1 MWKWLS
7 NSVASCVEFI
17 GDVLCPHDDEIQRLS
32 AMWRESLHQ
41 RDKLVIEL
49 DAMTK
54 ERDGLKEAESNLK
67 AEIESR
73 SEYIIESSKEHESVA
88 IENKEL
94 QKQLADSLDN
104 ARCWEESFNLVRQAL
119 DASPLDND
127 DVIVVKTKGNM
138 NEVYFKEIFSGVKAR
153 VIIVNEDC
161 VDVAIA
167 RFDSESKVKV
177 N

>member
-54 ERDGLKEAESNLK
+54 ERDGLKEAESNLN
-67 AEIESR
+67 AEIESLTR
-73 SEYIIESSKEHESVA
+73 EKAEMVRLVERTSINANCLEHKLDVA
-88 IENKEL
+88 LK
-94 QKQLADSLDN
+94 
-104 ARCWEESFNLVRQAL
+104 AL
-119 DASPLDND
+119 DAKPLGKD
-127 DVIVVKTKGNM
+127 DVIVVKTKGNA
-138 NEVYFKEIFSGVKAR
+138 NEVGFNEIFSEVKAR

-161 VDVAIA
+161 ADVAIA
-167 RFDSESKVKV
+167 RFDNESKVKV
-177 N
+177 I